1 VEGVDRQ
8 ERWGRA
14 YAERTWPRVPV
25 TAYIDNNLSGDGIT
39 HRPGLAALRQA
50 IAAGDV
56 AHVWAVEQSRLTRDE
71 IQWFEIAAELL
82 DAGIK
87 VLHTERDGVVR
98 LDEVAGIKAVLNAAE
113 RRRLRQRVNDTLDDI
128 AAQGRPGG
136 GHHVAYRHTVDE
148 EGRAA
153 LEPVPE
159 IADAVR
165 WAADQVLAGWSLSA
179 VAKQLQQRGIPTA
192 HGGRWSHSNVK
203 GLLIAPMVAG
213 MRVHRGQVIRTGNW
227 EPVLDESTWRQ
238 LCVQLDRPRRSMNAK
253 YLLSGVAHCG
263 RDGCG
268 SHLTG
273 RHQHRRGERV
283 PIYFCAPTVGGC
295 SRLGVNAIPLE
306 DHVRD
311 ELLAEL
317 DRRPAFDAALA
328 EDEAAARRR
337 ELSDALGRL
346 DTRDVDLARMWAAD
360 ELSSAAWD
368 AARSDLAVQR
378 AQLTAD
384 LAAVPPP
391 PVQVDPS
398 ELREDWNAMTVE
410 ERRHIVRQCIARV
423 IVASAVPGRK
433 WFDPDRVTIEW
444 H

>member
-1 VEGVDRQ
+1 
-8 ERWGRA
+8 
-14 YAERTWPRVPV
+14 
-25 TAYIDNNLSGDGIT
+25 
-39 HRPGLAALRQA
+39 
-50 IAAGDV
+50 
-56 AHVWAVEQSRLTRDE
+56 
-71 IQWFEIAAELL
+71 
-82 DAGIK
+82 
-87 VLHTERDGVVR
+87 
-98 LDEVAGIKAVLNAAE
+98 
-113 RRRLRQRVNDTLDDI
+113 
-128 AAQGRPGG
+128 
-136 GHHVAYRHTVDE
+136 
-148 EGRAA
+148 
-153 LEPVPE
+153 
-159 IADAVR
+159 
-165 WAADQVLAGWSLSA
+165 
-179 VAKQLQQRGIPTA
+179 
-192 HGGRWSHSNVK
+192 
-203 GLLIAPMVAG
+203 MVAG